1 MRSMSPQAMR
11 LTLAAALLLAL
22 TMGTRSSFGL
32 FLSPLNTATGLG
44 MATIS
49 LGAAFGQ
56 LAWGAAQ
63 PFVGALADR
72 YGAARVIAGGAA
84 AMALSTAC
92 ILAADSALGLAIA
105 LSLSAVAGS
114 AAGSNGLLLGAIGQR
129 VPAAQRT
136 IATGIVGAG
145 GSAGQLVLGPAT
157 QAAIDHAG
165 WTSALLASAMLCLV
179 GVPLARAFRSPARAS
194 APAAAPAPAGVGVR
208 EALRDPRFWLIAGS
222 FAACGFHVVF
232 LITHM
237 PGVIASCGMNGS
249 FAGAWLAVLG
259 VANISG
265 SVAIGALLPRLG
277 AAPTLMALYA
287 ARAVGVALF
296 LALPRTPEV
305 LFGFAVWMGVTYM
318 ATLPPTVALITERF
332 GTARLATL
340 IGVVMMVH
348 QVGAFA
354 GAWLGGV
361 VFDASGSYDAM
372 WLAGIGL
379 AAAAVLMQLPAWRSR
394 RAAPAFA

>member
-1 MRSMSPQAMR
+1 MRSMSPQAIR
-11 LTLAAALLLAL
+11 LTLAAALLMAV
-22 TMGTRSSFGL
+22 TMGMRSSFGL

-44 MATIS
+44 MATIA

-63 PFVGALADR
+63 PLVGALADR
-72 YGAARVIAGGAA
+72 FGPARVITGGAV
-84 AMALSTAC
+84 AMALSAAC
-92 ILAADSALGLAIA
+92 ILAADSAIGLAIA
-105 LSLSAVAGS
+105 LSLAAAAGS

-157 QAAIDHAG
+157 QATIDHAG
-165 WTSALLASAMLCLV
+165 WTTALLASALLCLV
-179 GVPLARAFRSPARAS
+179 GIPLARAFRSPLRAS
-194 APAAAPAPAGVGVR
+194 VAAATPTPAGATVR
-208 EALRDPRFWLIAGS
+208 EALRDTRFWLIAGS

-232 LITHM
+232 LTTHM
-237 PGVIASCGMNGS
+237 PGVIASCGMSGA

-259 VANISG
+259 VANIAG
-265 SVAIGALLPRLG
+265 SVAAGALLPRLG
-277 AAPTLMALYA
+277 AARTLMMLYA
-287 ARAVGVALF
+287 ARAAGVALF
-296 LALPRTPEV
+296 LVMPKTAEV
-305 LFGFAVWMGVTYM
+305 LLGFAVWMGITYM
-318 ATLPPTVALITERF
+318 ATLPPTVALVTERF
-332 GTARLATL
+332 GTARLSTL

-361 VFDASGSYDAM
+361 VFDGSGSYDAM
-372 WLAGIGL
+372 WIAGIGL

-394 RAAPAFA
+394 HVSHAFA